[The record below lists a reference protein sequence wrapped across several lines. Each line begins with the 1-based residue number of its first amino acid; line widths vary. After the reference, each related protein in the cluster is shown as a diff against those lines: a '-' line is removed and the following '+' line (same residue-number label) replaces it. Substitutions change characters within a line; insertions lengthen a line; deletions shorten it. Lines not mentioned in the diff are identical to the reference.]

1 MYLNRGSYIYAM
13 DEVLTKLVPISVA
26 KSKFPTPYMY
36 SECFNVNELFEL
48 SHKT

>member
-13 DEVLTKLVPISVA
+13 EEALTKVVPIFVA
-26 KSKFPTPYMY
+26 KSNFPTPYKY